1 MTEIELVSDRM
12 RLKDGE
18 KRQKFVPKN
27 LDCHEK
33 RNRDMLHFQPYNW
46 KGHY

>member
-18 KRQKFVPKN
+18 KRPNFCAKN
-27 LDCHEK
+27 LDCQEK
-33 RNRDMLHFQPYNW
+33 RTRDMLHFQP
-46 KGHY
+46 